1 MRPGDVRTV
10 MWKELRELGDMLTG
24 GSRAQ
29 VVVFG
34 LVGLFFGVI
43 SPLRQGAGWLANGTA
58 ALSYAFIGMVLL
70 MQPMADTFAGE
81 RERHT
86 LETLLSTR
94 LDDSS
99 ILLGKLF
106 GVLAPVW
113 AGTTLVYVVAI
124 VATNVQFGHGRLL
137 LPPLWTAAMT
147 LAAIVLIPGLM
158 AAIGVNASLHANT
171 VRKAAQML
179 SLFVMA
185 LVFLPLIV
193 TQVLPRAWA
202 ERLLALLAGRS
213 PAEAVLAVGAGLL
226 VLDVAIVAVA
236 LARFRRGRLLLD

>member
-10 MWKELRELGDMLTG
+10 MWKELRELGDALTG

-29 VVVFG
+29 LVVLAF
-34 LVGLFFGVI
+34 VGVFFGVI
-43 SPLRQGAGWLANGTA
+43 SPMRRGAAWFTDGSAV
-58 ALSYAFIGMVLL
+58 LSYAFIGMVLL
-70 MQPMADTFAGE
+70 MQPIADVFAGE

-99 ILLGKLF
+99 IVLGKLL
-106 GVLAPVW
+106 GVLAPVC
-113 AGTTLVYVVAI
+113 AATTLVYAVAI
-124 VATNVQFGHGRLL
+124 VATNIEFGHGEVL
-137 LPPLWTAAMT
+137 LPPFWSVATT

-158 AAIGVNASLHANT
+158 AAIGVNASMHANT

-179 SLFVMA
+179 SLFVMG

-193 TQVLPRAWA
+193 TQVFPRAWVT
-202 ERLLALLAGRS
+202 RLVALLNGHS
-213 PAEAVLAVGAGLL
+213 PAQVGLAVGAGLL
-226 VLDVAIVAVA
+226 ALDIGIVLLA
-236 LARFRRGRLLLD
+236 LARFRRGRLALD